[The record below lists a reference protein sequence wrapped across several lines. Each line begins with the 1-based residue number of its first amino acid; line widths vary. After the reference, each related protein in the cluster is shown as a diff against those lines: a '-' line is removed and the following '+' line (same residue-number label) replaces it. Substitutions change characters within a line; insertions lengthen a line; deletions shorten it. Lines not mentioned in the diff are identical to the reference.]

1 MKPYPNLL
9 LNHLTRPV
17 YLAVSV
23 AGIDVEEEEKEEE
36 EEELV
41 SAVKHG
47 DAVLSI

>member
-1 MKPYPNLL
+1 
-9 LNHLTRPV
+9 
-17 YLAVSV
+17 VSV